1 MDNKL
6 MVNLEN
12 GTKEDIE
19 VLDIID
25 SSVFKKT
32 FIIYITSSDQDKI
45 YASILN
51 EKESSYSL
59 DKIEN
64 QDEINYISSEVQRV
78 IDELKS

>member
-64 QDEINYISSEVQRV
+64 QDEIKYISSEVQRV